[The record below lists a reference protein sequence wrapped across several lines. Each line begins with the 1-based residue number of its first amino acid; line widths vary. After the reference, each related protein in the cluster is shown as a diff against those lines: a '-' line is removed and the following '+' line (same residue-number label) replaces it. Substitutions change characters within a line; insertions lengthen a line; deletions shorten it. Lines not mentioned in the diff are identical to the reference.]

1 MTILEAL
8 DPYID
13 KINELEKENAEL
25 KKENNYLTQV
35 NKELNEKLKEDVESL
50 ASINIKAQNII
61 AELKAHIKKM
71 KFDIKIEAE
80 RNAYISQATLNHLL
94 EQWEKAE

>member
-1 MTILEAL
+1 MTDEEKFKRYKMWLRN
-8 DPYID
+8 
-13 KINELEKENAEL
+13 KELEKEN
-25 KKENNYLTQV
+25 
-35 NKELNEKLKEDVESL
+35 
-50 ASINIKAQNII
+50 